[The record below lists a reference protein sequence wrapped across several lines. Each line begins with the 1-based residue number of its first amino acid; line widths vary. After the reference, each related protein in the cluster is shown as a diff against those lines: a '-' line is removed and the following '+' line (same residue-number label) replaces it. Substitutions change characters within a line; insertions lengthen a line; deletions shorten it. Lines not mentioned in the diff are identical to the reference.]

1 MNTKIIFGGDTI
13 LKNRGDGVAPTSSY
27 FDLKPNTSLM
37 WSKEVDLNVF
47 IPIPFLSYKLHI

>member
-13 LKNRGDGVAPTSSY
+13 LKNRGDGVTPTLSY